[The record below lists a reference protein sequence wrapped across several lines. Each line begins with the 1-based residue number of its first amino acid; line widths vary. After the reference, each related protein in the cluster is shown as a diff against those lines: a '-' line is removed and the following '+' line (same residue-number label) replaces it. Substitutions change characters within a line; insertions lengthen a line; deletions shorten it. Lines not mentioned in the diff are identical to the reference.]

1 MAKKTCIPCCWIF
14 EKKWILGPVTFF
26 LFKSIYNN
34 NSWDI
39 DCEGLKLLLFGDV
52 LHFYPPKNKKNQNF
66 EKIKKIVEDITVLHM
81 RTKNHNHMMYSSW
94 DTERQTEFFVIS
106 DDFLS
111 FYPEQLRKSKFWKNE
126 KKHLDMSSFYTC
138 VPKIRN
144 HDMMY
149 ASWDWTISCPF
160 TPNNTEN
167 QNLIKMKK
175 SIWTCHHFTHVYQK

>member
-1 MAKKTCIPCCWIF
+1 M
-14 EKKWILGPVTFF
+14 
-26 LFKSIYNN
+26 
-34 NSWDI
+34 
-39 DCEGLKLLLFGDV
+39 
-52 LHFYPPKNKKNQNF
+52 
-66 EKIKKIVEDITVLHM
+66 EDITVLHM

-175 SIWTCHHFTHVYQK
+175 AFEHVIILHMCTKNKKSWSYGVCFLRYGLRYF